1 LCGQE
6 WEERGV
12 KELVNDNANLE
23 IQGLVTDLQDFV
35 VHDGPGLR
43 VLVFLKGCLLRCDWC
58 QNPESLN
65 LQQEIEYHASSCLS
79 CMRCAE
85 VCPVPGAI
93 VEDKEQ
99 RINRSKCT
107 RCMACVDV
115 CLGKALVKVGEWMSV
130 EQLVQ
135 KIVRYKPFFDC
146 SDDGGVTVSGGDP
159 TFQPKFTL
167 NLLKACR
174 EQGIHTVIET
184 CGYASYEILKPIV
197 EASNLVIY
205 DIKHMNEVKHI
216 EGIGQSN
223 RLILE
228 NIRRLCKEVNTEIVT
243 HIPLICGFND
253 DEENIIK
260 TAEFIASLK
269 KIKHVDIL
277 PFNELASGKYKALG
291 LNWKFSQARQQ
302 PIEKLERLQDIIQ
315 SYGLEV
321 NIGGLW

>member
-1 LCGQE
+1 MVKIKKI
-6 WEERGV
+6 GV
-12 KELVNDNANLE
+12 KNVVNNNDNLT
-23 IQGLVTDLQDFV
+23 IQGLVTDVQDFA

-43 VLVFLKGCLLRCDWC
+43 VLVFLKGCPLRCGWC

-65 LQQEIEYHASSCLS
+65 LQQEIEYHASICRGCL
-79 CMRCAE
+79 RCRE
-85 VCPVPGAI
+85 VCPISGAI
-93 VEDKEQ
+93 VEDKEL
-99 RINRSKCT
+99 RIDRSKCT
-107 RCMACVDV
+107 RCMACVGA

-130 EQLVQ
+130 EQVVE
-135 KIVRYKPFFDC
+135 KITRYKPFFDC
-146 SDDGGVTVSGGDP
+146 SDDGGVTLSGGDP

-167 NLLKACR
+167 SLIEACR
-174 EQGIHTVIET
+174 EQGIHTTVET
-184 CGYASYEILKPIV
+184 CGYASYEILRSIV

-205 DIKHMNEVKHI
+205 DIKHMNKDKHI
-216 EGIGQSN
+216 EGTGESN

-228 NIRRLCKEVNTEIVT
+228 NIKSLCKEVDTEIVV

-260 TAEFIASLK
+260 TAEFVASLK

-277 PFNELASGKYKALG
+277 PFNELASGKYNALG
-291 LNWKFSQARQQ
+291 LDWKYSQTRQQ
-302 PIEKLERLQDIIQ
+302 PLKKLERLQDIIQ